1 VATNDCHY
9 LNPEDAEAQDILMLI
24 NTGADINDSSRLTM
38 KNEDFQLKARNKW
51 RKNSKIFP
59 RQLLIHKKIVD
70 LCEFEFELKKPN
82 CLIFTPPE
90 GLSNEQYLRQLCEKG
105 LLNRYG
111 TNPSKEILDRYQY
124 EFNVIKQ
131 LGFIEY
137 FLIVQDFV
145 NWAKNNRIVV
155 GPGRGSA
162 AGSLIAYL
170 LNITELDPLKYN
182 FTFLSVFLNPGRSA
196 VFFTGY

>member
-1 VATNDCHY
+1 LPH
-9 LNPEDAEAQDILMLI
+9 
-24 NTGADINDSSRLTM
+24 
-38 KNEDFQLKARNKW
+38 
-51 RKNSKIFP
+51 
-59 RQLLIHKKIVD
+59 
-70 LCEFEFELKKPN
+70 
-82 CLIFTPPE
+82 FTPPE

-145 NWAKNNRIVV
+145 NWAKIIV
-155 GPGRGSA
+155 
-162 AGSLIAYL
+162 
-170 LNITELDPLKYN
+170 
-182 FTFLSVFLNPGRSA
+182 
-196 VFFTGY
+196 